1 LNNKDELLKIKL
13 LIEKANIKYANLT
26 DEFKSRGITTMTLD
40 EYKTFMKKNVDNE
53 ILDKIFK
60 ILVLRGYIET
70 LDKKVSLTNLNFVNK
85 GIHLDEDDENFARQ
99 LLNMYRNYDSV

>member
-1 LNNKDELLKIKL
+1 MDELLKIKL
-13 LIEKANIKYANLT
+13 LLEKANIKYVNLT
-26 DEFKSRGITTMTLD
+26 DEFKSRGITTMKLD

-70 LDKKVSLTNLNFVNK
+70 LDKKVSLTNRNFVNK
-85 GIHLDEDDENFARQ
+85 GVNLDEDDENFARQ
-99 LLNMYRNYDSV
+99 LLNMYRNYDSI

>member
-1 LNNKDELLKIKL
+1 ME
-13 LIEKANIKYANLT
+13 
-26 DEFKSRGITTMTLD
+26 
-40 EYKTFMKKNVDNE
+40 KNVDNE

-85 GIHLDEDDENFARQ
+85 GVHLR
-99 LLNMYRNYDSV
+99 RRSSC

>member
-1 LNNKDELLKIKL
+1 MK
-13 LIEKANIKYANLT
+13 
-26 DEFKSRGITTMTLD
+26 LD

-85 GIHLDEDDENFARQ
+85 GAHLDEDDENFARQ
-99 LLNMYRNYDSV
+99 LLNMYRNYDSI